1 VILLQVE
8 NLTKRFG
15 GLVAVNQVDFQVKQG
30 EIMALIGPNGAGKTT
45 VFNLITGIYRPDVG
59 DVRLAAPGGSGPL
72 QSVVGK
78 RPHQM
83 AELGVAR
90 TFQNLRLFKNLTV
103 LENVMSGLH
112 HRTRAGIWASILRTP
127 AQRREE
133 AWILEQ
139 AQAALHRLDLWPL
152 RNELARN
159 LPYGQQKRLEI
170 ARALAADPRLLI
182 LDEPAGGLNEQET
195 AELMAL
201 IEQIRAAGIT
211 ILLIEHDMKVVMGV
225 SDYIVVLDNGARIA
239 AGTPAEVRSDP
250 KVIEAYLG
258 RDEDDD

>member
-1 VILLQVE
+1 MSILLQVE
-8 NLTKRFG
+8 GLTKRFG
-15 GLVAVNQVDFQVKQG
+15 GLLAVSQVSFEVRER

-45 VFNLITGIYRPDVG
+45 VFNLITGIYRPDQG
-59 DVRLAAPGGSGPL
+59 DVRLAVNGTL

-78 RPHQM
+78 RPYQM

-112 HRTRAGIWASILRTP
+112 HRTRSGIWASIVRTP

-133 AWILEQ
+133 AWVVEQ
-139 AQAALHRLDLWPL
+139 AQEALHRLGLWDL

-170 ARALAADPRLLI
+170 ARALAAQPRLLI

-195 AELMAL
+195 AELMEL
-201 IEQIRAAGIT
+201 IQDLRASGIT

-225 SDYIVVLDNGARIA
+225 SDHIVVLDNGMRIA
-239 AGTPAEVRSDP
+239 AGTPAEVQSDP

-258 RDEDDD
+258 RDEDDQ